1 VGADCSTNA
10 KNQTIYIL
18 KLFKLCALKIKIGWL
33 FDHLIQVVEVVGI
46 QVRV

>member
-1 VGADCSTNA
+1 VGRIASTNA

-18 KLFKLCALKIKIGWL
+18 KLFRLSALKIKIGWL